1 MSLERP
7 ASRPSAPTHA
17 SPSASALPPLPM
29 TSIVTTS
36 ESERPLTRDGRDL
49 LSLLPRPLV
58 FVDLETTGSDPLTD
72 RITEIGVLEVG
83 PDGIHEW
90 TAMVDP
96 EQPIPPFIQ
105 QLTGISEDMVRGQ
118 PVFASLAPALLARL
132 EGKLFVAH
140 NAGFDFGFLKQSFR
154 RVGLTFRADTLC
166 TVRLSRALYPALRK
180 HGLDALIERFQLIPK
195 GRHRALADAD
205 LLWQFW
211 QHLHR
216 QWAPEAIDKSV
227 KALTRHASF
236 PSGLDSDAIDAIPAL
251 PGVYLLHGKPPAR
264 LPLFIGRATDL
275 RQRVGQHF
283 SGTMRTKSK
292 AVGVAATS
300 GSSTGALGAVVKSGQ
315 PAPAAESMEVRLAR
329 EVFRIEHRLCAGDI
343 GAQLL
348 EAQLIKRH
356 TPPFNR
362 LPHPRG
368 SPYSWHFPEGMP
380 APRLTTLQ
388 ERDFGH
394 TDHLYGIFDSRAR
407 AESRLRKIADEYAL
421 CAVTLGLESGKPGQP
436 CTAFPTR
443 RCRGACIGEESPRDH
458 ALRVREALSPLLIA
472 RWPYDG
478 AIAFAERHHSGF
490 TQWHVVDNWCY
501 LGSTDEPRALRRI
514 VEGAPPPIFDREA
527 YAILRRALK
536 QQGIDILPLPM
547 AAPLTLEGQRSD
559 TDVQDGGGHVGNA
572 PTRSAGEKPASTTA
586 PTPKRVAPS
595 RDPINRAR
603 ARRAVPDSQMAIG
616 FETE

>member
-1 MSLERP
+1 MSVERP
-7 ASRPSAPTHA
+7 ASRPSASAQSRA
-17 SPSASALPPLPM
+17 SVPVLPSVPIGSLALASAND
-29 TSIVTTS
+29 
-36 ESERPLTRDGRDL
+36 RPRTLDGRDL
-49 LSLLPRPLV
+49 LTLLPRPMV
-58 FVDLETTGSDPLTD
+58 FVDLETTGSDPLSD

-96 EQPIPPFIQ
+96 EQRIPPFIQ

-118 PVFASLAPALLARL
+118 PVFASLAPGLLARL

-236 PSGLDSDAIDAIPAL
+236 PSGLDADAIDAVPTL

-264 LPLFIGRATDL
+264 QPLFIGRAADL

-283 SGTMRTKSK
+283 SGTTTRVKGKPAGAGT
-292 AVGVAATS
+292 AAL
-300 GSSTGALGAVVKSGQ
+300 GSSTRALDALVKSGQ
-315 PAPAAESMEVRLAR
+315 PAPAAESMEARLAR
-329 EVFRIEHRLCAGDI
+329 DVFRIEHRLCAGDI

-348 EAQLIKRH
+348 EAQLLKRH
-356 TPPFNR
+356 APPYNR
-362 LPHPRG
+362 LSPHRG
-368 SPYSWHFPEGMP
+368 APCSWHFPEGMP
-380 APRLTTLQ
+380 APRLTTVQ

-394 TDHLYGIFDSRAR
+394 TSDLYGMFDSRSR

-421 CAVTLGLESGKPGQP
+421 CTVTLGLETSKPGLP
-436 CTAFPTR
+436 CAAYAAR
-443 RCRGACIGEESPRDH
+443 RCRGACLGEESPRDH
-458 ALRVREALSPLLIA
+458 AVRVREALSPLLIA
-472 RWPYDG
+472 RWPHEG

-527 YAILRRALK
+527 YAILRRAFK
-536 QQGIDILPLPM
+536 QPGLDILPLPM

-559 TDVQDGGGHVGNA
+559 GATQTGSEADTSVLA
-572 PTRSAGEKPASTTA
+572 SAAS
-586 PTPKRVAPS
+586 PKRVPPS
-595 RDPINRAR
+595 RDPVNRAR
-603 ARRAVPDSQMAIG
+603 ARRAVPDSQMAMG